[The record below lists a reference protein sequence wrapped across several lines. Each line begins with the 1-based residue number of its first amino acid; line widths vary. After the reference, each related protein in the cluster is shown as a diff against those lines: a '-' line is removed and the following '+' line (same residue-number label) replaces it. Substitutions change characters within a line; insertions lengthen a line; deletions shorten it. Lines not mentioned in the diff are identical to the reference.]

1 MDQLNGK
8 QSLTTAALFTLQS
21 TLKSVHVK
29 ELNCFLYQ
37 TVHFPSFPI
46 FIFCFFL
53 FVTLVPSS
61 FFFFFFFNVVPSSAH
76 FHVAGPDKWI
86 RGPWQVIA
94 VVQHVQEYVFSIKFW
109 LCFSLPAAHS
119 YQVYLDT
126 KTLIGPRANKWMV
139 VSQGDK
145 LLVGLHVT
153 EYWMLIGRGRG
164 VGYNRETSSEIV
176 SLIPRK
182 IKEEKIIKKKKKKRK
197 QERLGSR
204 IEQLKRAEEWGKTQ
218 WQLNRTILDGCWGE
232 PQASPTVT
240 CWLGFLSRYRYRRT
254 DLCLWSGARLQ
265 GRMLWAKSSRRN
277 FVCDRSSV
285 LVCIHVPSH
294 RLRIRHWS
302 NLSEF
307 SFRLSALTLMTAV
320 QKILGL
326 RNWMPSS
333 QRSRDF
339 LLPQGQPASKH
350 VLSFSDFLA
359 HRESLFDKTTL
370 SLQLTVV

>member
-8 QSLTTAALFTLQS
+8 QSLTTTALFTLQS

-37 TVHFPSFPI
+37 PVHFPSFPI

-61 FFFFFFFNVVPSSAH
+61 SPSSIFFFNVVPSSAH
-76 FHVAGPDKWI
+76 FHVAGSDKWI
-86 RGPWQVIA
+86 RGLWQVIA

-164 VGYNRETSSEIV
+164 VGYNRETSSWH
-176 SLIPRK
+176 
-182 IKEEKIIKKKKKKRK
+182 
-197 QERLGSR
+197 
-204 IEQLKRAEEWGKTQ
+204 EWAVCHAQHCHIDT
-218 WQLNRTILDGCWGE
+218 
-232 PQASPTVT
+232 P
-240 CWLGFLSRYRYRRT
+240 F
-254 DLCLWSGARLQ
+254 
-265 GRMLWAKSSRRN
+265 N
-277 FVCDRSSV
+277 FVQYAKVTLRASV
-285 LVCIHVPSH
+285 P
-294 RLRIRHWS
+294 
-302 NLSEF
+302 
-307 SFRLSALTLMTAV
+307 
-320 QKILGL
+320 
-326 RNWMPSS
+326 
-333 QRSRDF
+333 
-339 LLPQGQPASKH
+339 
-350 VLSFSDFLA
+350 
-359 HRESLFDKTTL
+359 
-370 SLQLTVV
+370 